1 MTGGSRSGFGERNV
15 PERRGVPQGRT
26 VPQGRG
32 APARRAGTANVGIG
46 QVLAELRPEFPDIS
60 PSKIR
65 FLEAEGLILP
75 QRAESGYRQF
85 TVADIERLRYILTV
99 QRDEYLPLRVI
110 KERLAALDAGG
121 WLGGV
126 PRAASGGILVDGS
139 RSAGR
144 GSGPPGLANG
154 TLGNGTLN
162 SGSVASTGAGDAG
175 AGGPAVG
182 GPAGPAAVAMT
193 RSELLEAAGADEA
206 LLTEL
211 EDYGL
216 VRHARQ
222 YSAEALE
229 VARNAV
235 ALREYGIQPR
245 HLRAVKAAAEREI
258 SLVEQVVAPLARQ
271 KASREPAQRA
281 GRAVATLIA
290 SLHAILVEEG
300 LNDAGLAL
308 APPVAGTYEV
318 TAQQAPGLRSA
329 SGR

>member
-1 MTGGSRSGFGERNV
+1 MTAGSRSGFG
-15 PERRGVPQGRT
+15 GRS
-26 VPQGRG
+26 VSDGRSASG
-32 APARRAGTANVGIG
+32 SRAATANLGIG
-46 QVLAELRPEFPDIS
+46 QVLAKLRAEFPDIS

-75 QRAESGYRQF
+75 QRAESGYRRF
-85 TVADIERLRYILTV
+85 AVADIERLRYILTA

-110 KERLAALDAGG
+110 KERLAALDGAGWPG
-121 WLGGV
+121 SV
-126 PRAASGGILVDGS
+126 PRAASGSTLIDGPL
-139 RSAGR
+139 
-144 GSGPPGLANG
+144 GSGRSGGASVP
-154 TLGNGTLN
+154 GNGTPG
-162 SGSVASTGAGDAG
+162 SGGAVGTGAGGTGSDGTGSGGTG
-175 AGGPAVG
+175 AGSATGPAPV
-182 GPAGPAAVAMT
+182 VMT

-216 VRHARQ
+216 VRRARQ
-222 YSAEALE
+222 YSAEALQ
-229 VARNAV
+229 VARGAV

-281 GRAVATLIA
+281 GRAVAALIA
-290 SLHAILVEEG
+290 SLHTTLVEEG
-300 LNDAGLAL
+300 LNDAGLAC
-308 APPVAGTYEV
+308 APPVAGTYQV
-318 TAQQAPGLRSA
+318 TTQQAPGLRSA

>member
-1 MTGGSRSGFGERNV
+1 MTAGSRSGFG
-15 PERRGVPQGRT
+15 GRS
-26 VPQGRG
+26 VSDGRSASG
-32 APARRAGTANVGIG
+32 SRAATANLGIG
-46 QVLAELRPEFPDIS
+46 QVLAKLRAEFPDIS

-75 QRAESGYRQF
+75 QRAESGYRRF
-85 TVADIERLRYILTV
+85 AVADIERLRYILTA

-110 KERLAALDAGG
+110 KERLAALDGAGWPG
-121 WLGGV
+121 SV
-126 PRAASGGILVDGS
+126 PRAASGSTLIDGPL
-139 RSAGR
+139 
-144 GSGPPGLANG
+144 GSGRSGGASVP
-154 TLGNGTLN
+154 GNGTPG
-162 SGSVASTGAGDAG
+162 SGGAVGTGAGGTGSGGTGSGGTGSDGTGSGGTG
-175 AGGPAVG
+175 AGSATGPAPV
-182 GPAGPAAVAMT
+182 VMT

-216 VRHARQ
+216 VRRARQ
-222 YSAEALE
+222 YSAEALQ
-229 VARNAV
+229 VARGAV

-281 GRAVATLIA
+281 GRAVAALIA
-290 SLHAILVEEG
+290 SLHTTLVEEG
-300 LNDAGLAL
+300 LNDAGLAC
-308 APPVAGTYEV
+308 APPVAGTYQV
-318 TAQQAPGLRSA
+318 TTQQAPGLRSA